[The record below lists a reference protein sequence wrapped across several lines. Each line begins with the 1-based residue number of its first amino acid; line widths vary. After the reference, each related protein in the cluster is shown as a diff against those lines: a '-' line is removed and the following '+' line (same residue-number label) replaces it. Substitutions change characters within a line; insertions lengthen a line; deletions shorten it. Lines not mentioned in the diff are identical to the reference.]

1 MLLCYRNIINLLKI
15 SGGNMA
21 KPKAAV
27 ERKSIGI
34 RIDNEL
40 MKDLKIIAIKQERQL
55 NLVLEDAIREY
66 CKKNKKAS

>member
-1 MLLCYRNIINLLKI
+1 
-15 SGGNMA
+15 MA